1 MDAKWC
7 SLFIPKYD
15 YMVIC
20 VIERLGT
27 SGQCKDGICHS
38 VCPVWCVVRA
48 DTCRLF
54 DVSIRDGRPAGV
66 GKTASVGDQSSP
78 GKIAGQYGCNS
89 VDSGKMLWLRRKY
102 CRCSVAGICSN
113 VPVGFFSRFFA
124 IFSRPSQNMTTSSYS
139 DPANSQHEENEA
151 SASLCHRKSLWTVA
165 FQSSDSSFVPRV

>member
-1 MDAKWC
+1 MFLDIKYPATVLIFDICNILLLWKWPYLGYMTFQGRRKCVTLAGLLWLPLSCLMGAKWC

-66 GKTASVGDQSSP
+66 GKTASVWDQSSP
-78 GKIAGQYGCNS
+78 GKIAGQYGFNS
-89 VDSGKMLWLRRKY
+89 ADSG
-102 CRCSVAGICSN
+102 
-113 VPVGFFSRFFA
+113 
-124 IFSRPSQNMTTSSYS
+124 
-139 DPANSQHEENEA
+139 
-151 SASLCHRKSLWTVA
+151 
-165 FQSSDSSFVPRV
+165 